1 MSYDIYSLHVDP
13 GEASA
18 VALET
23 IIQRD
28 DLVEGAPLDPG
39 KEARKRSIANALT
52 TARGMGYELVEHDYA
67 SLAESEGI
75 TPDEARRQVRHLQVD
90 NGVLLV
96 EIDDEYATVKVPYS
110 SQLVDP
116 HVADDVFRTLR
127 LLRHEAGLMPY
138 DPQLE
143 RELDIET
150 DRDAFL
156 ESFRRGVEDARE
168 RGAEEDVAQGPR
180 PPWWKRLLGR

>member
-18 VALET
+18 IALET
-23 IIQRD
+23 IVQRD
-28 DLVEGAPLDPG
+28 DMVEGAPLDPG

-52 TARGMGYELVEHDYA
+52 TARMGYAVVEHDFD
-67 SLAESEGI
+67 SLAEAEEI
-75 TPDEARRQVRHLQVD
+75 TPDQARRKVRHLQVE
-90 NGVLLV
+90 NGTLFV
-96 EIDDEYATVKVPYS
+96 EFEDEYATVKVPYS
-110 SQLVDP
+110 SSLVDP
-116 HVADDVFRTLR
+116 AVADDVFETLR

-143 RELDIET
+143 RELDIDS

-156 ESFRRGVEDARE
+156 DSFRRGVEDARE
-168 RGAEEDVAQGPR
+168 RGAEEEAAERPR
-180 PPWWKRLLGR
+180 ASWWRRLLGR